1 MNKGH
6 ENVDRLFQSSYFSKA
21 FNRSLMPT
29 AGGIYFLLQDFK
41 SWVTYTISSFTL
53 SPHSSPTW
61 VLKYSQ
67 TSLLITLSHH
77 TSHWSFCLCL
87 DTFSSHPLYLSIIH
101 PSRSSSSPLCCVKP
115 SLIWLLQVYTD
126 ALVLAFYLRLHHMP
140 KGPVKR
146 CLIE

>member
-1 MNKGH
+1 MHKGH

-21 FNRSLMPT
+21 FNGSLMPT
-29 AGGIYFLLQDFK
+29 AGGIYFLLQGFK
-41 SWVTYTISSFTL
+41 SWVIYTINSFTL
-53 SPHSSPTW
+53 SPHRDPTW

-87 DTFSSHPLYLSIIH
+87 DTFSSHPLYLSIIY
-101 PSRSSSSPLCCVKP
+101 PSRSSSSPLCCMKP
-115 SLIWLLQVYTD
+115 SLIWLLQVYRG
-126 ALVLAFYLRLHHMP
+126 ALVPASYLCLHCMP
-140 KGPVKR
+140 KGLVKR